1 MSTENEI
8 LAEVEALKVRFSD
21 VKSLYRE
28 VCALL
33 FFRYG
38 ITPTSSK
45 LYQYVR
51 KGSMAVPV
59 EALSKFWDELRV
71 KARVEINHPDLP
83 PALAT
88 AAAEAIGEI
97 WRQAT
102 AVARDELAAL
112 REEVQAGLKAAQ
124 AKVEQA
130 NEALSQAAARDGEL
144 REQVA
149 SSLSHSES
157 ARSELEAERRSHA
170 ATNARLQELQRHHD
184 ESKIQL
190 DRQREQFTRDLE
202 LSKQAAGA
210 ASAHLEAAE
219 RRAAL
224 EVEKERQ
231 AKLKVEKAAEATR
244 NALSVAESK
253 AKELELLHAAA
264 LARQASEIA
273 GLQSALAANQS
284 RAFEAEVRIQSLQGS
299 LEDQKA
305 KAIEFSAEA
314 ATLRS
319 VLEQSR
325 AASSAAK
332 RGAKASKNS

>member
-8 LAEVEALKVRFSD
+8 LAEVDALKARFSD

-59 EALSKFWDELRV
+59 EALGKFWDELRV

-88 AAAEAIGEI
+88 TAAEAIGEI

-102 AVARDELAAL
+102 AVARDELAAV
-112 REEVQAGLKAAQ
+112 REEVQAGLEAAQ
-124 AKVEQA
+124 ARVDQA
-130 NEALSQAAARDGEL
+130 NEALSQAGTREAEL
-144 REQVA
+144 REQLA
-149 SSLSHSES
+149 TTLAATDA
-157 ARSELEAERRSHA
+157 ARSELEAERRSHT
-170 ATNARLQELQRHHD
+170 ATSARLLELQRHHD

-190 DRQREQFTRDLE
+190 ERQREQFTKDLE
-202 LSKQAAGA
+202 LSKQAAEA

-231 AKLKVEKAAEATR
+231 ARLKVEKAAEATR
-244 NALSVAESK
+244 NALSAAESK
-253 AKELELLHAAA
+253 AKQLELEHAAA
-264 LARQASEIA
+264 LSRQTSEIA
-273 GLQSALAANQS
+273 SLQSALAASQS
-284 RAFEAEVRIQSLQGS
+284 KAEANEDRIRVLETSLDEQRS
-299 LEDQKA
+299 
-305 KAIEFSAEA
+305 KAIEASAEA

-325 AASSAAK
+325 AAPKKTTKAPKSS
-332 RGAKASKNS
+332 

>member
-8 LAEVEALKVRFSD
+8 LAEVEALKIRFSD

-59 EALSKFWDELRV
+59 EALGKFWDELRV

-88 AAAEAIGEI
+88 TAAKAIGEI

-102 AVARDELAAL
+102 AVARDELSAV
-112 REEVQAGLKAAQ
+112 REEVQAGLEAAQ
-124 AKVEQA
+124 AQVEQA
-130 NEALSQAAARDGEL
+130 NEAVGLAAAREADL
-144 REQVA
+144 REKLVSAVA
-149 SSLSHSES
+149 GTDAL
-157 ARSELEAERRSHA
+157 RTELEAERRSHA
-170 ATNARLQELQRHHD
+170 ATSARLLELQRHHD

-202 LSKQAAGA
+202 LSKQAAEA

-244 NALSVAESK
+244 IALSVAESR
-253 AKELELLHAAA
+253 AKELELEHAAS
-264 LARQASEIA
+264 LVRQAGEIA
-273 GLQSALAANQS
+273 GLQSALARSQT
-284 RAFEAEVRIQSLQGS
+284 EAEAGEGQIRALQAALDAQRS
-299 LEDQKA
+299 
-305 KAIEFSAEA
+305 KAIEAAAEA

-319 VLEQSR
+319 VLEHSR
-325 AASSAAK
+325 AAPK
-332 RGAKASKNS
+332 KPAKASKGS

>member
-8 LAEVEALKVRFSD
+8 LAEVDALKARFSD

-59 EALSKFWDELRV
+59 EALGKFWDELRV

-88 AAAEAIGEI
+88 TAAEAIGEI
-97 WRQAT
+97 WRQAI
-102 AVARDELAAL
+102 AVARDELAAV
-112 REEVQAGLKAAQ
+112 REEAQAGLEASQAQ
-124 AKVEQA
+124 LDQA
-130 NEALSQAAARDGEL
+130 NEAMRHAAGREADL
-144 REQVA
+144 REMLA
-149 SSLSHSES
+149 SAKTGADVL
-157 ARSELEAERRSHA
+157 RNELEAERRSHA
-170 ATNARLQELQRHHD
+170 ATSARLLELQRHHD
-184 ESKIQL
+184 ASKIQL
-190 DRQREQFTRDLE
+190 DRQREQFSRDLE
-202 LSKQAAGA
+202 LSKQSAEAAA
-210 ASAHLEAAE
+210 THFEAAE

-231 AKLKVEKAAEATR
+231 ARIKVEKAAETTR
-244 NALSVAESK
+244 TALSAAE
-253 AKELELLHAAA
+253 AKVKHIELEHAAV
-264 LARQASEIA
+264 LARQASEGA
-273 GLQSALAANQS
+273 GLRSALEASQARIEIDGARILALQTSLDDQRS
-284 RAFEAEVRIQSLQGS
+284 RAIEAT
-299 LEDQKA
+299 
-305 KAIEFSAEA
+305 AEA

-319 VLEQSR
+319 VLEHSR
-325 AASSAAK
+325 TATKKPARPPKGS
-332 RGAKASKNS
+332 